1 MLSHEKCSCGR
12 TLVKMAK
19 PQGRSDDMLIIR
31 GVNVFPSQIESVLL
45 SFSETTPNYMLIVD
59 RVNNSDTLEIQVE
72 LGEEMFKSDEVKHLL
87 TLQSQISEKVKSTLG
102 ISAKITFVEPKT
114 LARTEGKAKRTIDK
128 RKLY

>member
-1 MLSHEKCSCGR
+1 
-12 TLVKMAK
+12 
-19 PQGRSDDMLIIR
+19 
-31 GVNVFPSQIESVLL
+31 
-45 SFSETTPNYMLIVD
+45 MLIVD